1 MTIKYLVRT
10 LEDERFNY
18 IKREDD
24 RVALYDSFAE
34 AFNDTDEG
42 LKGFVELIDLSEE
55 YVIFDENDYIEP
67 DEKDIYVRENYHI
80 VNMYEILNE
89 INRDRSEEWTDYDQR
104 DFIEGLEEWTDW
116 TLIGKLERIKRK
128 CVR

>member
-1 MTIKYLVRT
+1 MIIKYLVRT

-18 IKREDD
+18 KRTNDD
-24 RVALYDSFAE
+24 RIELYDSFAE
-34 AFNDTDEG
+34 AYNDTDNA
-42 LKGFVELIDLSEE
+42 LKGFVERIDLDEQ
-55 YVIFDENDYIEP
+55 YIIFDENDYIEP

-89 INRDRSEEWTDYDQR
+89 INRDRSEEWTDYDQH

-116 TLIGKLERIKRK
+116 TLIGKLERIKR
-128 CVR
+128 R

>member
-1 MTIKYLVRT
+1 MAKKYLVRI
-10 LEDERFNY
+10 LKDDRLNY
-18 IKREDD
+18 LKGEDD
-24 RVALYDSFAE
+24 QIRIFDTFEE
-34 AFNDTDEG
+34 AFINTQEG

-55 YVIFDENDYIEP
+55 YIIFDENDYIEP

-89 INRDRSEEWTDYDQR
+89 INRDRSEEWTDYDQH

-116 TLIGKLERIKRK
+116 TLLGKLERIKR
-128 CVR
+128 R